1 MATQQQRNII
11 RIANPP
17 LENNPRTLLTA
28 DVAVGAISLSILSK
42 IGFTLAERGGNFYV
56 MIGDYG
62 QENTEIKLVTANDTD
77 NKLLIVAALSNSHSA
92 SDPITFIPY
101 NKINFYGLTEEA
113 GSKNLLASVQID
125 VTKQITEYA
134 YTGSTY
140 DYFCSAYYDSV
151 GDIISGYSDIIESND
166 FGRYSA
172 KKVIESALKRAM
184 TKIDESANAILN
196 WSSALDVLN
205 DGIDEILAEKRKWQ
219 FLHKIDSTRN
229 TVAGTEYVEL
239 PDDLSLLEVV
249 KYNGIKLDYASHT
262 YYNQLTSTE
271 IVETSEPVYYTI
283 KDGKCYFYPK
293 PGSVKGITY
302 EYYKIPEAITSLK
315 TAVDSPFVIPLIYY
329 CASQFCFIRGN
340 DKRGDKMYLLFQKKL
355 TNQIEEYSGPEQVGD
370 AEKVERTNSIFWED

>member
-28 DVAVGAISLSILSK
+28 DVAVGATSLSILSK
-42 IGFTLAERGGNFYV
+42 IGFTLAERGGNFYI

-77 NKLLIVAALSNSHSA
+77 NKVLAVAALSNSHSA

-101 NKINFYGLTEEA
+101 NKVNFYGLTEES
-113 GSKNLLASVQID
+113 GDKNLLSSVQID
-125 VTKQITEYA
+125 VTKQITEYT

-140 DYFCSAYYDSV
+140 SYFCSAYYNSSD
-151 GDIISGYSDIIESND
+151 DIISGYSDIIESSD

-196 WSSALDVLN
+196 WSAALDVLN
-205 DGIDEILAEKRKWQ
+205 DGIDEILAEKRKWP

-229 TVAGTEYVEL
+229 TVAGTAYVSL

-262 YYNQLTSTE
+262 YYNQLTSTDVVE
-271 IVETSEPVYYTI
+271 ITEPVYYTV
-283 KDGKCYFYPK
+283 KDGKCYLYPV
-293 PGSVKGITY
+293 PGYVKQITY
-302 EYYKIPEAITSLK
+302 EYYKIPTAIDSLK
-315 TAVDSPFVIPLIYY
+315 TSVDPAFVIPLIYY

-370 AEKVERTNSIFWED
+370 AEKVERTNPIFWED